1 MKLELIP
8 QIKHVD
14 SEQFFLL
21 AGPCAIEGED
31 MAMRIAEKVVSI
43 TDRYKIPY
51 VFKGS
56 FKKANRSRID
66 SFTGIGDEKALKIL
80 EKVSKTFEVPTVTDI
95 HEIADAE
102 LAAAY
107 VDVLQIPAFLVRQT
121 DLVVAAAA
129 TGKVVNLKKGQ
140 FMSPE
145 SMQHA
150 AQKVMDSNNEQVM
163 ITDRGTMFGYQD
175 MIVDFRGIPTMK
187 QYAPVVLDVTHS
199 LQQPNQSS
207 GVTGGRPEMI
217 ETIARAGI
225 ATGVD
230 GIFIET
236 HFDPKNAKSDGA
248 NMLDLSLLEGLLE
261 RLSRL
266 RSTVVSL

>member
-1 MKLELIP
+1 
-8 QIKHVD
+8 
-14 SEQFFLL
+14 
-21 AGPCAIEGED
+21 
-31 MAMRIAEKVVSI
+31 
-43 TDRYKIPY
+43 
-51 VFKGS
+51 
-56 FKKANRSRID
+56 
-66 SFTGIGDEKALKIL
+66 
-80 EKVSKTFEVPTVTDI
+80 
-95 HEIADAE
+95 
-102 LAAAY
+102 
-107 VDVLQIPAFLVRQT
+107 
-121 DLVVAAAA
+121 
-129 TGKVVNLKKGQ
+129 
-140 FMSPE
+140 
-145 SMQHA
+145 
-150 AQKVMDSNNEQVM
+150 
-163 ITDRGTMFGYQD
+163 
-175 MIVDFRGIPTMK
+175 MK

-207 GVTGGRPEMI
+207 GITGGRPEMI